1 MEQDRIT
8 NSQVS
13 KKKKTTFAIYY
24 HFRARNKPTKPPGF
38 SKNIYSD
45 SVSLSRHMFNE
56 VSLKFLSFQMS
67 YIRKGGA
74 PPHTHFKCKTLTVYK
89 NEGPIVKT
97 F

>member
-1 MEQDRIT
+1 MEQDRVT

-13 KKKKTTFAIYY
+13 KKKKKTTFAICYY
-24 HFRARNKPTKPPGF
+24 FRARNKTTKTPGF

-45 SVSLSRHMFNE
+45 SVSLSRYMFNE

-67 YIRKGGA
+67 YIRKGG
-74 PPHTHFKCKTLTVYK
+74 PPHPNFKCKTLTVYK